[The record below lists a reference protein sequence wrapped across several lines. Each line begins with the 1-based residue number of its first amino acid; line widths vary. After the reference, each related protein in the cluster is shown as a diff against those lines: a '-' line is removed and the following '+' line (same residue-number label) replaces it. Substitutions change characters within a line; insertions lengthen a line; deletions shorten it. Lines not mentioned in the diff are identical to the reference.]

1 MYTMNKQ
8 YTIRSIPEPV
18 DRALKLRAQKTGKS
32 FNYTVVEA
40 LERATNTKS
49 VKNTYTDLDKF
60 IGIGIADQESFDK
73 SMEWLNSL
81 PNDLDS
87 DLAL

>member
-1 MYTMNKQ
+1 MNKQ

-40 LERATNTKS
+40 LERATNLNATKKS
-49 VKNTYTDLDKF
+49 YTDLDKF
-60 IGIGIADQESFDK
+60 IGIGIADLESFDK
-73 SMEWLNSL
+73 SMDWLNSL

-87 DLAL
+87 DFAQ